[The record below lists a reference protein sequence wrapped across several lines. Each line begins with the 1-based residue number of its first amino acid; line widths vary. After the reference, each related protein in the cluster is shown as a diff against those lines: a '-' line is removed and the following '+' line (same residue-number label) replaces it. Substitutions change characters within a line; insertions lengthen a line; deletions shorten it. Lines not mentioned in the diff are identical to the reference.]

1 MPPHQRVRCGLHG
14 GLVQMPRHPM
24 AGVKGEGVIHPG
36 VEQVIAVRLGVGG
49 VTGMELLRHR
59 PGLQHADGGGQ
70 VGVQR
75 RHQLFRRHPAVIM
88 KIQRKAPGVYPR
100 VGAGAALHIGAA
112 AQHGLHGV
120 LQRFAHRHAVGLHL
134 KPRVVR
140 ALVGKPK
147 QNVHANKN
155 LVQTM
160 IPRRIVRTTA
170 QRTSSLPNFS
180 TFSRVRPSPPW

>member
-1 MPPHQRVRCGLHG
+1 
-14 GLVQMPRHPM
+14 M

-36 VEQVIAVRLGVGG
+36 VEQVITVRLGVGG
-49 VTGMELLRHR
+49 VTGMERLRRR
-59 PGLQHADGGGQ
+59 PGLQHTDGGGQ